1 MCNFFVHIIG
11 ELQGNDST
19 SQAPIDLNGPLHSN
33 WANLLEIISHPITS
47 KQHVDLITQINT
59 TKKDF
64 GGDF

>member
-1 MCNFFVHIIG
+1 MCDFFVHNIG

-33 WANLLEIISHPITS
+33 WVNLLEIISHPVTS
-47 KQHVDLITQINT
+47 KQHVHLIAQNNT

-64 GGDF
+64 GGDS